1 MWQITLIRP
10 FKGSYQVTLNNVF
23 NMAVLAKWQQFNYT
37 ILSYYS
43 VYVLLNSA
51 ALSAR
56 LTDYPNSQFSHFLTV
71 LPVNIVIER
80 VIAAQSYKWPQSQS
94 IGEKDLCSSI
104 QPHLTMGHT
113 SIKLREAE
121 LCSVKRASRRLEYN
135 HEPLPRIP
143 WVFQSRAWYRTEFPL

>member
-1 MWQITLIRP
+1 
-10 FKGSYQVTLNNVF
+10 
-23 NMAVLAKWQQFNYT
+23 MAVLAKWQQFNYT

-80 VIAAQSYKWPQSQS
+80 VIAAQSYK
-94 IGEKDLCSSI
+94 
-104 QPHLTMGHT
+104 
-113 SIKLREAE
+113 
-121 LCSVKRASRRLEYN
+121 
-135 HEPLPRIP
+135 
-143 WVFQSRAWYRTEFPL
+143 